1 MAHSARHTC
10 VGDFYGRRVLATEWP
25 NPVEPTSIAI
35 GAIIGG
41 WLGETVALVR
51 RYDADKTI
59 RIAMK
64 GSYYG
69 TTLALVGYL
78 VANLAKAIFP

>member
-1 MAHSARHTC
+1 
-10 VGDFYGRRVLATEWP
+10 VLAIEWP
-25 NPVEPTSIAI
+25 NPLAPTSIAI
-35 GAIIGG
+35 GAVIGG
-41 WLGETVALVR
+41 WVGETIALVCG
-51 RYDADKTI
+51 YDADKTI

-78 VANLAKAIFP
+78 VANLAKAIFYAS